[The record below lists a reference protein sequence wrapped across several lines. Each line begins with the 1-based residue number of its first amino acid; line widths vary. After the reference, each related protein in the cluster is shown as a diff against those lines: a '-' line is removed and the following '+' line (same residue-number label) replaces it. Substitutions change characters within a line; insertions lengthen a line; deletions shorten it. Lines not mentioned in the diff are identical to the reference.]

1 LETGSRGRVLCAL
14 VAAAIAAAAGV
25 AATTSPG
32 AAAPGDTTTT
42 TSVSST
48 STTVVA
54 AAPPRIEQAAS
65 VAQTAKRL
73 RQSGSLP
80 FPMAATLP
88 GEPKS
93 RCLVLNN
100 FGDSRGTRSHEGVD
114 IMGWLGQE
122 VYAVAN
128 GTLTRQA
135 LDAEA
140 PLSGNAWGLTAEGTN
155 TYYFYGHLSGFAAGL
170 EVGDKVTLGQLI
182 GYVGDTGNA
191 NDSGANNY
199 HLHFEVHPG
208 GQSKAAVDPVPL
220 LEIPRACTL
229 YAK

>member
-1 LETGSRGRVLCAL
+1 VGG
-14 VAAAIAAAAGV
+14 I
-25 AATTSPG
+25 AATTAPS
-32 AAAPGDTTTT
+32 AAAPDDTTTT
-42 TSVSST
+42 TAAA
-48 STTVVA
+48 TTTTLAA
-54 AAPPRIEQAAS
+54 AAPARIEQAAS
-65 VAQTAKRL
+65 VGQRARRL
-73 RQSGSLP
+73 RQSGTLP
-80 FPMAATLP
+80 FPMASSLP
-88 GEPKS
+88 GNPKS

-114 IMGWLGQE
+114 IMGWVGQE
-122 VYAVAN
+122 IYAVAN

-135 LDAEA
+135 LDADS

-155 TYYFYGHLSGFAAGL
+155 TYYFYAHMSGFAEGL
-170 EVGDKVTLGQLI
+170 EVGDDVIIGQLI

-191 NDSGANNY
+191 NDSGPNNY

-220 LEIPRACTL
+220 LEIPRECTL